1 MQRALD
7 WLRQA
12 QRDLQVAD
20 KCATDGYHEWAAFAA
35 QQSAEKAAKA
45 LVQAL
50 KGAVRGHGVTE
61 ILQSVSDRIAVPQD
75 IIDCAREIDQVYVT
89 SRYPNGFATGIPG
102 DYFNEQTSKR
112 VIGHAGEIVKFCDGH
127 IH

>member
-1 MQRALD
+1 MQRARD

-20 KCATDGYHEWAAFAA
+20 KCAVDGYHEWAAFAA
-35 QQSAEKAAKA
+35 QQSAEKAVKA

-50 KGAVRGHGVTE
+50 RGSVRGHGVTE
-61 ILQSVSDRIAVPQD
+61 ILQSISDRVDVPQK
-75 IIDCAREIDQVYVT
+75 IIECAREIDQVYVT

-112 VIGHAGEIVKFCDGH
+112 VIGHGREIVEFCSRH